1 MKTSLRERAP
11 QAKKGRSD
19 TLSFSYD
26 KILKIILELY
36 MKTLLV
42 TGGAGFIGANFVLQA
57 IADGL
62 RVINL
67 DKLTYAG
74 NPDTLSSLQSNNRHV
89 FVQGDIGD
97 RTLLAKLLAAHRPD
111 AVINFAA
118 ESHVDRSIDGP
129 GEFVQT
135 NVVGT
140 LALLESSRDY
150 WRSLE
155 GAARDEF
162 RFLHVSTDEVYG
174 SLGAEGSF
182 TEQTAYAP
190 NSPYSASKAAS
201 DHLVRAFHHT
211 YGLPTLTTNCSNNYG
226 PYQFPEKLIPLVIQ
240 KALVGEPLPVYG
252 DGLNIRDWLY
262 VGDHCSAIRRVL
274 EAGRVAE
281 TYNVGGN
288 AERENIVVVKTICGL
303 LDTRQPLADGRTRE
317 SLITY
322 VKDRPGHD
330 RRYAIDSSKL
340 QNELGWRPSQTFD
353 SGMAQ
358 TVDWYLEHQPWVQ
371 RVLDGSYRME
381 RLGS

>member
-1 MKTSLRERAP
+1 MN
-11 QAKKGRSD
+11 
-19 TLSFSYD
+19 
-26 KILKIILELY
+26 
-36 MKTLLV
+36 TLLV

-62 RVINL
+62 HVINL

-74 NPDTLSSLQSNNRHV
+74 NPDTLASLHDNPRHV
-89 FVQGDIGD
+89 FVHGDIGD
-97 RTLLAKLLAAHRPD
+97 RALVARLLAEHQPAAI
-111 AVINFAA
+111 INFAA

-129 GEFVQT
+129 AEFVQT

-140 LALLESSRDY
+140 LALLECARDY
-150 WRSLE
+150 WRGLE
-155 GAARDEF
+155 GDSGNAF

-174 SLGAEGSF
+174 SLGSEGKF

-211 YGLPTLTTNCSNNYG
+211 YGLPVVTTNCSNNYG

-240 KALVGEPLPVYG
+240 KALAGEPLPVYG
-252 DGLNIRDWLY
+252 DGLNIRDWLF
-262 VGDHCSAIRRVL
+262 VGDHCSAIKRVL
-274 EAGRVAE
+274 EAGRVGE

-288 AERENIVVVKTICGL
+288 AERENIAVVKAICAL
-303 LDTRQPLADGRTRE
+303 LDQRRPLNDGRSRE

-322 VKDRPGHD
+322 VRDRPGHD

-340 QNELGWRPSQTFD
+340 QNELGWRPSQTFET
-353 SGMAQ
+353 GIEQ
-358 TVDWYLEHQPWVQ
+358 TVDWYLENQAWSQ

>member
-1 MKTSLRERAP
+1 
-11 QAKKGRSD
+11 
-19 TLSFSYD
+19 
-26 KILKIILELY
+26 

-57 IADGL
+57 VRDGL

-74 NPDTLSSLQSNNRHV
+74 NLDTLAALETHTGHV
-89 FVQGDIGD
+89 FVHGDIGD
-97 RTLLAKLLAAHRPD
+97 RAHIAAVLREHRPD
-111 AVINFAA
+111 AIVNFAA

-129 GEFVQT
+129 AEFVQT

-140 LALLESSRDY
+140 LALLESTRDY
-150 WRSLE
+150 WKGLT
-155 GAARDEF
+155 GAARDDF

-174 SLGAEGSF
+174 SLGAEGKFSE
-182 TEQTAYAP
+182 TTPYAP

-211 YGLPTLTTNCSNNYG
+211 YGLPTLTTHCSNNYG
-226 PYQFPEKLIPLVIQ
+226 PYQFPEKLIPLIIQ
-240 KALVGEPLPVYG
+240 KALAGEPLPVYG
-252 DGLNIRDWLY
+252 DGRNIRDWLF

-274 EAGRVAE
+274 EAGRVGD
-281 TYNVGGN
+281 TYNIGGN
-288 AERENIVVVKTICGL
+288 AERENIAVVQTICAL
-303 LDTRQPLADGRTRE
+303 LDARRPLADGRARE

-330 RRYAIDSSKL
+330 RRYAIDASKL
-340 QNELGWRPSQTFD
+340 QHELGWQPSDTFE
-353 SGMAQ
+353 SGIAQ
-358 TVDWYLEHQPWVQ
+358 TVDWYLTHQAWTQ

-381 RLGS
+381 RLGA

>member
-1 MKTSLRERAP
+1 MNSPSTNNRP
-11 QAKKGRSD
+11 
-19 TLSFSYD
+19 
-26 KILKIILELY
+26 
-36 MKTLLV
+36 LLV

-62 RVINL
+62 HVVNL

-74 NPDTLSSLQSNNRHV
+74 NPDTLASLRDNPRHV
-89 FVQGDIGD
+89 FVHGDIGD
-97 RTLLAKLLAAHRPD
+97 RALVARLLAEHQPTAI
-111 AVINFAA
+111 VNFAA

-129 GEFVQT
+129 AEFVQT

-140 LALLESSRDY
+140 LALLGCARDY
-150 WRSLE
+150 WRGLE
-155 GAARDEF
+155 GDNGNWF

-174 SLGAEGSF
+174 SLGSEGKF

-211 YGLPTLTTNCSNNYG
+211 YGLPVVTTNCSNNYG
-226 PYQFPEKLIPLVIQ
+226 PYQFPEKLIPLIIQ
-240 KALVGEPLPVYG
+240 KALAGEPLPVYG
-252 DGLNIRDWLY
+252 DGLNIRDWLF
-262 VGDHCSAIRRVL
+262 VGDHCSAIKRVL
-274 EAGRVAE
+274 EGGRVGE

-288 AERENIVVVKTICGL
+288 AERENIAVVKAICFL
-303 LDTRQPLADGRTRE
+303 LDQRHPLDDGRARE

-322 VKDRPGHD
+322 VRDRPGHD

-340 QNELGWRPSQTFD
+340 QNELGWRPSQTFET
-353 SGMAQ
+353 GIEE
-358 TVDWYLEHQPWVQ
+358 TVDWYLENQAWSQ
-371 RVLDGSYRME
+371 RVLDGSYCME